1 MLNTKKIQYVNAG
14 GYTPTRGYDTDSGWD
29 LYVSHD
35 IDIMP
40 GEFVDIHTGISIHM
54 DKGIWAMVT
63 GRSSTGRKHGLRVE
77 MGIID
82 NEYTGELFIGVW
94 NISDKVVHVTRGM
107 RLAQLI
113 FFNTVQTNWEEVL
126 ILPETQRGS
135 AGFGSTGE
143 GLDDE

>member
-1 MLNTKKIQYVNAG
+1 MAKHVQYVNLG
-14 GYTPTRGYDTDSGWD
+14 GYVPTRGYNTDSGWD
-29 LYVSHD
+29 LYVNHNVT
-35 IDIMP
+35 IMP
-40 GEFVDIHTGISIHM
+40 GEFVDIHIGISIHM
-54 DKGIWAMVT
+54 DKNIWAMVV

-94 NISDKVVHVTRGM
+94 NITDKPVHITKGM

-113 FFNTVQTNWEEVL
+113 FFNTVQTKWEEVL
-126 ILPETQRGS
+126 VLPETQRGIR
-135 AGFGSTGE
+135 GFGSTGE